1 MGDHVLYR
9 KLSGCNGAHGDF
21 GGVIVGGKRALK
33 ADLAPD
39 DEVDVDGN
47 VDAVSGEA
55 ANYQSAEGADTFD
68 RSPYRL
74 NVAGNIDDNVGQLAA
89 GFLSHH
95 VQDAFLFDVNGSVGA
110 EFLGNFQSLGVS
122 TDAANNDARGAG
134 ASGRKGTGKPLLP
147 RSLNQHV
154 VAHFDA
160 ALAYRPLKA
169 IGQSLRLREPL
180 PREVNHR

>member
-1 MGDHVLYR
+1 MSCTGNLVDAMAR
-9 KLSGCNGAHGDF
+9 MAIS

-55 ANYQSAEGADTFD
+55 ADYQSAESADTFD

-74 NVAGNIDDNVGQLAA
+74 NVAGNIDDNVRQLAA
-89 GFLSHH
+89 GFLAHH

-110 EFLGNFQSLGVS
+110 EFLATSNRSVSL
-122 TDAANNDARGAG
+122 
-134 ASGRKGTGKPLLP
+134 P
-147 RSLNQHV
+147 
-154 VAHFDA
+154 
-160 ALAYRPLKA
+160 YR
-169 IGQSLRLREPL
+169 
-180 PREVNHR
+180 